1 MEIKSNKVVSINYT
15 LTNAEGKVLDTS
27 DGRAPLL
34 YIHGKGNIIPGLEKA
49 LEGKKEGDKLNV
61 TVAPEEAYGIRD
73 ERLVQIIPRSSFEG
87 VEEIEPGMQF
97 QANFEGHPQ
106 IIVITKVEGDNITID
121 ANHPLAGEQLTF
133 DVAITE
139 IRDATEEEL
148 AHGHVHGP
156 NGHHH

>member
-49 LEGKKEGDKLNV
+49 LEGKKEGDKLKV

-148 AHGHVHGP
+148 EHGHVHGP

>member
-15 LTNAEGKVLDTS
+15 LTSAEGKVLDTS